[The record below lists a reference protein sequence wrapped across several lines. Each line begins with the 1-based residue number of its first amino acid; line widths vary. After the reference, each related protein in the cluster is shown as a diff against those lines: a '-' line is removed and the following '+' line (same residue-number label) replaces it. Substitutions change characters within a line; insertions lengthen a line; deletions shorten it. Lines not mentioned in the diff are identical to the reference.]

1 MKMKMKMKIISLN
14 EIIELCICIIKLYL
28 ECNKIK

>member
-1 MKMKMKMKIISLN
+1 MKMKMKIKIISLN
-14 EIIELCICIIKLYL
+14 EIIELWICIIKLYL